1 MRECGLLARTQQAA
15 FGGPSKRADSQ
26 MRSGES
32 DGSESDLFAIGS
44 TKISQLAPIS
54 CANSAEFNRAQE
66 QQRYSIALPLV
77 SGMKTQNMAASRNA
91 AAASESAA
99 G

>member
-1 MRECGLLARTQQAA
+1 
-15 FGGPSKRADSQ
+15 

-32 DGSESDLFAIGS
+32 GGSESDLFAIGS

-54 CANSAEFNRAQE
+54 CANAAELSRAQE
-66 QQRYSIALPLV
+66 RQRYSIALPLV

-91 AAASESAA
+91 AAASESAV